1 MPVLPIL
8 AADALLPARYQMA
21 VSLGWH
27 ILIAAFG
34 VAFPAIIFVAHRR
47 GLRGDPAGLVLAQR
61 WAKVSGVLFA
71 LGAVSGTILSFE
83 LGLLWPGMMG
93 TFGDVIGPAFAWEG
107 LAFFTEAIFLGIYLY
122 GFNRLAPRTHLLTLV
137 PVVLAG
143 ILGSFS
149 VIAANAWMNSPAGFD
164 IVDGTVT
171 DIDPVAA
178 IFNEA
183 VWLQWIHM
191 LFAAYMVV
199 GFTVAGVYALGRLRG
214 RDDRAHRLGFVI
226 PFAFASVAT
235 LLQPVVG
242 HLAGE
247 RLAEAQPSKFAAI
260 ELLPGTT
267 DGAPLTIGGVLID
280 GEVRY
285 GIQIP
290 NLGSLIATGSP
301 DARIVGLDDL
311 PEGAE
316 VPASIVHLSFQL
328 MVGIGFSLVAL
339 VLWYWFRRWR
349 GSDLLDRSTWFR
361 RGVVVAGPAAMT
373 ALIAGWIVTEV
384 GRQPWI
390 VYGVMRV
397 DEAVTDAGWIWWS
410 LTTIVVVYASMTVFG
425 AVVLRAMS
433 RRWRE
438 GGEMRV
444 PYGPDTEDDEV
455 GTDVPAGVPGPGSDG
470 S

>member
-1 MPVLPIL
+1 MLPIL

-171 DIDPVAA
+171 DIDPIAA

-191 LFAAYMVV
+191 LLAAYMVV

-214 RDDRAHRLGFVI
+214 RDDRAHRLGFVV

-235 LLQPVVG
+235 LLQPAVG

-260 ELLPGTT
+260 ELVPETI

-290 NLGSLIATGSP
+290 NLGSLISTGSP
-301 DARIVGLDDL
+301 DARVVGLDDL

-316 VPASIVHLSFQL
+316 LPASIVHLSFQL

-349 GSDLLDRSTWFR
+349 GADLLDGSTWFR

-444 PYGPDTEDDEV
+444 PYGPDTEDDEAGV
-455 GTDVPAGVPGPGSDG
+455 DVPAGVPGPGGDG

>member
-1 MPVLPIL
+1 
-8 AADALLPARYQMA
+8 
-21 VSLGWH
+21 
-27 ILIAAFG
+27 
-34 VAFPAIIFVAHRR
+34 
-47 GLRGDPAGLVLAQR
+47 
-61 WAKVSGVLFA
+61 
-71 LGAVSGTILSFE
+71 
-83 LGLLWPGMMG
+83 MMG
-93 TFGDVIGPAFAWEG
+93 AFGDVIGPAFAVEG

-122 GFNRLAPRTHLLTLV
+122 GWDRLPPRTHLLTLV
-137 PVVLAG
+137 PVALAG
-143 ILGSFS
+143 IVGSFS

-164 IVDGTVT
+164 IVDGSAT

-178 IFNEA
+178 IFNDA
-183 VWLQWIHM
+183 VLLQWVHM
-191 LFAAYMVV
+191 LLAAYMVV
-199 GFTVAGVYALGRLRG
+199 GFTAAGVYALGRLRG
-214 RDDRAHRLGFVI
+214 RDDPAHRLGFVV

-260 ELLPGTT
+260 ELVPETIE
-267 DGAPLTIGGVLID
+267 GAPLTVGGVLVD

-290 NLGSLIATGSP
+290 GLGSLISTGSA
-301 DARIVGLDDL
+301 DAEIVGLDDV

-316 VPASIVHLSFQL
+316 LPASLVHLSFQL
-328 MVGIGFSLVAL
+328 MVGIGFSLVGL
-339 VLWYWFRRWR
+339 VLWYWVQRRR
-349 GSDLLDRSTWFR
+349 GVDVLATSTWFR
-361 RGVVVAGPAAMT
+361 RAAVLAGPAAIT

-390 VYGVMRV
+390 VYGIMRV

-410 LTTIVVVYASMTVFG
+410 LTAIVVVYASMTVFG

-444 PYGPDTEDDEV
+444 PYGPNTEDDDSVQEH
-455 GTDVPAGVPGPGSDG
+455 VPAGVPAPGGDG
-470 S
+470 

>member
-1 MPVLPIL
+1 MLHLL
-8 AADALLPARYQMA
+8 ASDALLPARYQMA

-47 GLRGDPAGLVLAQR
+47 GLRGQPAGLVLAQR

-93 TFGDVIGPAFAWEG
+93 RFGDVIGPAFAFEG
-107 LAFFTEAIFLGIYLY
+107 LFFFTEAIFLGIYLY
-122 GFNRLAPRTHLLTLV
+122 GWNRLPPRTHLLTLV
-137 PVVLAG
+137 PVATAG
-143 ILGSFS
+143 IGGSVS
-149 VIAANAWMNSPAGFD
+149 VIAANAWMTSPAGFD
-164 IVDGTVT
+164 VVDGTVT

-178 IFNEA
+178 MLNGA
-183 VWLQWIHM
+183 VWLQWVHM
-191 LFAAYMVV
+191 LLAAYMVV

-214 RDDRAHRLGFVI
+214 RDDDAHRLGFIV

-242 HLAGE
+242 HIAGE

-260 ELLPGTT
+260 ELLPETT
-267 DGAPLTIGGVLID
+267 DGAPLTIGGVIVD
-280 GEVRY
+280 GEVRW
-285 GIQIP
+285 GLQIP
-290 NLGSLIATGSP
+290 KLGSLIATGSP
-301 DARIVGLDDL
+301 DATIVGLDDL
-311 PEGAE
+311 PEGDE
-316 VPASIVHLSFQL
+316 VPASVVHLSFQL
-328 MVGIGFSLVAL
+328 MVGIGFSLVGL

-349 GSDLLDRSTWFR
+349 GADLLASSDWFR
-361 RGVVVAGPAAMT
+361 RGAALAGPAAMT

-390 VYGVMRV
+390 VYRVMRV

-410 LTTIVVVYASMTVFG
+410 LTTIVVVYGSMTAFG

-438 GGEMRV
+438 GGDLRV
-444 PYGPDTEDDEV
+444 PYGPEAEDEEPV
-455 GTDVPAGVPGPGSDG
+455 HEPAGMPGPGG
-470 S
+470 AT

>member
-1 MPVLPIL
+1 VLPVL

-27 ILIAAFG
+27 IVIAAFG
-34 VAFPAIIFVAHRR
+34 VAFPAIIFVVHRR
-47 GLRGDPAGLVLAQR
+47 GLRGDEPGLVLAQR

-83 LGLLWPGMMG
+83 LGLLWPEMMG
-93 TFGDVIGPAFAWEG
+93 AFGDVIGPAFAIEG

-122 GFNRLAPRTHLLTLV
+122 GWNRLPPRTHLLTLI
-137 PVVLAG
+137 PVALAG
-143 ILGSFS
+143 IVGSFS

-171 DIDPVAA
+171 NVDPVAA
-178 IFNEA
+178 IFNGA

-191 LFAAYMVV
+191 LLAAYMVV

-214 RDDRAHRLGFVI
+214 RDDGAHRLGFAV

-242 HLAGE
+242 HFAGE
-247 RLAEAQPSKFAAI
+247 RLADAQPSKFAAI
-260 ELLPGTT
+260 ELVPETI

-290 NLGSLIATGSP
+290 ELGSLISAGSRE
-301 DARIVGLDDL
+301 ARVVGINDV

-316 VPASIVHLSFQL
+316 VPASLVHLSFQL

-339 VLWYWFRRWR
+339 VLWYWFRR
-349 GSDLLDRSTWFR
+349 R
-361 RGVVVAGPAAMT
+361 RGVDLAARSDWFKRAAIVAGPAAMT

-397 DEAVTDAGWIWWS
+397 DEAVTDAGWIWAS
-410 LTTIVVVYASMTVFG
+410 LIAIVVVYASMTVFG
-425 AVVLRAMS
+425 VVVLRAMS

-438 GGEMRV
+438 GDDLRV
-444 PYGPDTEDDEV
+444 PYGPGDDGEHV
-455 GTDVPAGVPGPGSDG
+455 EAPAPAPAGASGAGS
-470 S
+470 

>member
-1 MPVLPIL
+1 VLPIL

-122 GFNRLAPRTHLLTLV
+122 GFNRLAPKTHLLTLL

-178 IFNEA
+178 IFNDA

-191 LFAAYMVV
+191 LLAAYMVV

-260 ELLPGTT
+260 ELLPGTM

-290 NLGSLIATGSP
+290 GLGSLIATGSP

-349 GSDLLDRSTWFR
+349 GSDLLDRSDWFR
-361 RGVVVAGPAAMT
+361 RGVVAAGPAAMT

-390 VYGVMRV
+390 VYGVMRA

-455 GTDVPAGVPGPGSDG
+455 GADVPAGVPGPGGGG

>member
-1 MPVLPIL
+1 MLPIL

-21 VSLGWH
+21 ISLGWH

-34 VAFPAIIFVAHRR
+34 VGFPAMIFVAHRR

-93 TFGDVIGPAFAWEG
+93 EFGDVIGPAFAWEG

-122 GFNRLAPRTHLLTLV
+122 GWNRLPPRTHLLTLV
-137 PVVLAG
+137 PVALAG
-143 ILGSFS
+143 VVGSFS

-171 DIDPVAA
+171 DIDPIAA
-178 IFNEA
+178 IFNDA

-214 RDDRAHRLGFVI
+214 RDDGAHRLGFVI

-235 LLQPVVG
+235 LLQPVIG

-260 ELLPGTT
+260 ELVPETI

-290 NLGSLIATGSP
+290 NLGSLISTGSP
-301 DARIVGLDDL
+301 DARVIGLDDL
-311 PEGAE
+311 PEGSE
-316 VPASIVHLSFQL
+316 LPASLVHLSFQL

-349 GSDLLDRSTWFR
+349 GGDLLAASDWFR

-410 LTTIVVVYASMTVFG
+410 LTTIVVVYGSMTVFG
-425 AVVLRAMS
+425 ALVLRAMS

>member
-1 MPVLPIL
+1 MLSIL

-27 ILIAAFG
+27 IIIATFG

-47 GLRGDPAGLVLAQR
+47 GLRGNPAGFVLAQR

-93 TFGDVIGPAFAWEG
+93 SFGDVIGPAFAWEG

-122 GFNRLAPRTHLLTLV
+122 GWNRLPPRTHLLTLL
-137 PVVLAG
+137 PVVVAG

-178 IFNEA
+178 ILNDA

-191 LFAAYMVV
+191 LLAAYMVV

-214 RDDRAHRLGFVI
+214 RDDEAHRLGFI
-226 PFAFASVAT
+226 LPFAFASVAT

-242 HLAGE
+242 HIAGE

-260 ELLPGTT
+260 ELVPDTI

-290 NLGSLIATGSP
+290 NLGSLIATGDP
-301 DARIVGLDDL
+301 DSRVVGLNDL

-339 VLWYWFRRWR
+339 VLWYWFQRRR
-349 GSDLLDRSTWFR
+349 GVDLLTRSAWFK
-361 RGVVVAGPAAMT
+361 RGVVVAGPAAIT

-390 VYGVMRV
+390 VYRVMRV

-410 LTTIVVVYASMTVFG
+410 LTTIVVVYASMTAFG
-425 AVVLRAMS
+425 ALVLRAMS

-444 PYGPDTEDDEV
+444 PYGPEDEDDEAPV
-455 GTDVPAGVPGPGSDG
+455 HQPAGGPPGPGG
-470 S
+470 GT

>member
-1 MPVLPIL
+1 MLPIL

-21 VSLGWH
+21 ISLGWH
-27 ILIAAFG
+27 IIIAAFG
-34 VAFPAIIFVAHRR
+34 VAFPAMIFVAHRR
-47 GLRGDPAGLVLAQR
+47 GLKGDPAGLVLAQR

-93 TFGDVIGPAFAWEG
+93 AFGDVIGPAFAFEG
-107 LAFFTEAIFLGIYLY
+107 LFFFTEAIFLGIYLY
-122 GFNRLAPRTHLLTLV
+122 GWNRLPPRTHLLTLL
-137 PVVLAG
+137 PVAAAG
-143 ILGSFS
+143 IGGSFS

-164 IVDGTVT
+164 VVDGTVT

-178 IFNEA
+178 IFNDA

-191 LFAAYMVV
+191 LAAAYMVV

-214 RDDRAHRLGFVI
+214 RDDGAHRLGFVV

-260 ELLPGTT
+260 ELVPETV

-290 NLGSLIATGSP
+290 YLGSLISTGSA
-301 DARIVGLDDL
+301 DATIVGLDDL

-328 MVGIGFSLVAL
+328 MVGIGFSLVGL

-349 GSDLLDRSTWFR
+349 GGDLLDRSDWFR
-361 RGVVVAGPAAMT
+361 RGVVAAGPAAMT

-390 VYGVMRV
+390 VYGEMRV
-397 DEAVTDAGWIWWS
+397 DEAVTEAGWIWWS

-444 PYGPDTEDDEV
+444 PYGPDADDDTPER
-455 GTDVPAGVPGPGSDG
+455 VPAGVPAPGGDR
-470 S
+470 

>member
-1 MPVLPIL
+1 MLHLL
-8 AADALLPARYQMA
+8 ASDALLPARYQMA

-47 GLRGDPAGLVLAQR
+47 GLRGQPAGLVLAQR

-93 TFGDVIGPAFAWEG
+93 RFGDVIGPAFAFEG
-107 LAFFTEAIFLGIYLY
+107 LFFFTEAIFLGIYLY
-122 GFNRLAPRTHLLTLV
+122 GWNRLPPRTHLLTLI
-137 PVVLAG
+137 PVAIAG
-143 ILGSFS
+143 IGGSFS

-164 IVDGTVT
+164 VVDGTVT

-178 IFNEA
+178 MLNGA
-183 VWLQWIHM
+183 VWLQWVHM
-191 LFAAYMVV
+191 LLAAYMVV

-214 RDDRAHRLGFVI
+214 RDDAAHRLGFIV

-260 ELLPGTT
+260 ELLPETT
-267 DGAPLTIGGVLID
+267 DGAPLTIGGVLVD
-280 GEVRY
+280 GEVRW
-285 GIQIP
+285 GLQIP
-290 NLGSLIATGSP
+290 GLGSLIATGSP
-301 DARIVGLDDL
+301 DSTIVGLDDL
-311 PEGAE
+311 PEGDE
-316 VPASIVHLSFQL
+316 VPASMVHLSFQL
-328 MVGIGFSLVAL
+328 MVGIGFSLVGL

-349 GSDLLDRSTWFR
+349 GSDPVEGSDWFR
-361 RGVVVAGPAAMT
+361 RGAVLAGPAAMT

-390 VYGVMRV
+390 VYRVMRV
-397 DEAVTDAGWIWWS
+397 DDAVTDAGWIWWS
-410 LTTIVVVYASMTVFG
+410 LATIIVVYGSMTAFG
-425 AVVLRAMS
+425 AIVLRAMS
-433 RRWRE
+433 RRWAE
-438 GGEMRV
+438 GGDLRV
-444 PYGPDTEDDEV
+444 PYGPEAEEEGEPV
-455 GTDVPAGVPGPGSDG
+455 HEPAGMPGPGG
-470 S
+470 GA